1 MAGGTSPRRK
11 APAARRPAEPPAT
24 DEADGGDDNASD
36 GVVARTDNQRRIL
49 QVAIREF
56 AEKGLA
62 GARVA
67 EIAEQAGVNKQL
79 LYYYFESKDGLFS
92 AALGHMVT
100 FARKVMVTRSSD
112 TYGDWLVAGIRPD
125 TIERRHTLRRLWIW
139 EALERGDAPIMR
151 EEERRDVWEQAVD
164 LVRQAQAEGQ
174 IDSRFDPEMVML
186 AVDAMF
192 NSPFM
197 MPQVTELITDMDPRT
212 EAFRERLREFMA
224 QVFARMAPRA

>member
-11 APAARRPAEPPAT
+11 ARPAEPPAT
-24 DEADGGDDNASD
+24 EEADAGTESASD

-56 AEKGLA
+56 ADKGLA

-92 AALGHMVT
+92 AALGQMVS
-100 FARKVMVTRSSD
+100 FARKVMIRRTSE
-112 TYGDWLVAGIRPD
+112 TYGDWLVGGIRPD

-151 EEERRDVWEQAVD
+151 EEERREVWEQAVD
-164 LVRQAQAEGQ
+164 LIREAQAEGQ
-174 IDSRFDPEMVML
+174 IDGRFDPEMVML

-197 MPQVTELITDMDPRT
+197 MPQVTELITGMDPHT